1 MSPDQVLRHALRLLS
16 TDEGRRLLLEQLD
29 PADREA
35 LARQVLTK
43 ELLLRLAG
51 EVPWTGKELASLA
64 SLAQAAKTNRIT
76 NVLGLT
82 VTYERGWTST
92 TYTPAYVDVTTL
104 TIVQVRELLK
114 WKEGALK
121 GALSERD
128 VHVIRREARRRGLL

>member
-51 EVPWTGKELASLA
+51 EVPWTNKELASLGA
-64 SLAQAAKTNRIT
+64 LAQAARTTRIT
-76 NVLGLT
+76 NVLSLM
-82 VTYERGWTST
+82 VTYERGWTNET
-92 TYTPAYVDVTTL
+92 YTYTPAYIDVTTL

-114 WKEGALK
+114 WKEGALT
-121 GALSERD
+121 ERD